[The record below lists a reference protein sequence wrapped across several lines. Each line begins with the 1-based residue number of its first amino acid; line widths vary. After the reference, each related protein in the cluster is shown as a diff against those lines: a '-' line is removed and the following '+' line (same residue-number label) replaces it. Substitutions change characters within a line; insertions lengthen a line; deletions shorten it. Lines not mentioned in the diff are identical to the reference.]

1 MSYLTTNCEGRLTDP
16 LKFWKDNQFK
26 YKNLSLMARN
36 FLAIPATSV
45 SVEFVLSQANDLI
58 YKKRNQLLPESV
70 RTIMCLNQ
78 WSKKFKLINLC

>member
-58 YKKRNQLLPESV
+58 YKKEINFSLSQWEPLCALTNGPKN
-70 RTIMCLNQ
+70 LN
-78 WSKKFKLINLC
+78 